1 MSPRY
6 QVPSRRVQTEYEVKR
21 SRFIA
26 TIDFAPEEADAK
38 GLIEEVRQSF
48 PDASHNCWAYLVG
61 APGSKGSVGRSD
73 DGEPYGT
80 AGRPMLNVLVHSCV
94 GDVAVVVTRYF
105 GGTKLGKGGLVK
117 AYSEGVQRALDAV
130 VLKERVN
137 LVAMR
142 LIIGYAKAASVQQ
155 VLPAYEATLI
165 EESYTT
171 EVALTVQLPDERVE
185 VFVRAIGDLTN
196 GQVRV
201 VQPCRDV

>member
-1 MSPRY
+1 M
-6 QVPSRRVQTEYEVKR
+6 KR

-38 GLIEEVRQSF
+38 SLIEEVRRSF

-61 APGSKGSVGRSD
+61 APGSTGRVGRSD

-80 AGRPMLNVLVHSCV
+80 AGPPMLNVLLHSCV
-94 GDVAVVVTRYF
+94 GDVALVVTRYF
-105 GGTKLGKGGLVK
+105 GGTKLGKGGLVR
-117 AYSEGVQRALDAV
+117 AYSESVQRALDAV
-130 VLKERVN
+130 ELRERVN
-137 LVAMR
+137 LVTMR
-142 LIIGYAKAASVQQ
+142 LIIGYAMAVSIRR
-155 VLPAYEATLI
+155 VLPAYEATLV

-171 EVALTVQLPDERVE
+171 EVALKVQLPDEQVE

-201 VQPCRDV
+201 VQPCQDV